1 MNITIGDVNDNAPE
15 FDGVSVRISVP
26 EDADTRSGVALYAVH
41 AQDADDGA
49 NGRVSYRLVDGKP
62 SYGLEAF
69 RVDAR
74 TGVVTL
80 VKPLDQE
87 KQSKYDLSVLATDSG
102 TPPLSA
108 YLQLRIDVQDVN
120 DNGPVFKEKRY
131 DVTVPEGLPMNTH
144 LVQVRTSFHFPFSLL
159 FICVQLL

>member
-1 MNITIGDVNDNAPE
+1 MQVNVTIGDVNDNAPE

-69 RVDAR
+69 RVDAK

-80 VKPLDQE
+80 VRNYVADASLFEFLPISL
-87 KQSKYDLSVLATDSG
+87 SKFKLAKNKKKVIVSINVLSFARISSSFRCAHFQLNFSTSG
-102 TPPLSA
+102 RA
-108 YLQLRIDVQDVN
+108 FY
-120 DNGPVFKEKRY
+120 
-131 DVTVPEGLPMNTH
+131 
-144 LVQVRTSFHFPFSLL
+144 
-159 FICVQLL
+159 